1 MEKILIGDSY
11 PKHYIREPG
20 SNLCTCHFYLIPF
33 CTKEKKYLCISMVLS
48 KFDSLLLSGQIA

>member
-20 SNLCTCHFYLIPF
+20 SNLCTCHFYLIPL
-33 CTKEKKYLCISMVLS
+33 CTKEKKNGGTL
-48 KFDSLLLSGQIA
+48 IASDGFQL

>member
-33 CTKEKKYLCISMVLS
+33 CTKEKKIFMYFYGVI
-48 KFDSLLLSGQIA
+48 KI